1 MSTDKPLVAFAHIML
16 SLETKLVKV
25 YSNAPWGDLDCRNV
39 ELFIQKLGEPVQI
52 SESLFWNLKELTRIP
67 TPKQTI
73 MSTKPESPNYTQL
86 SMDKFSEISKMIFS
100 ENIDKVALADAIIEY
115 GSFRYKDCEKLF
127 IDSIK

>member
-86 SMDKFSEISKMIFS
+86 SMDKFSVLNFANPARSQPYLNP
-100 ENIDKVALADAIIEY
+100 ENTQSTSLMSDV
-115 GSFRYKDCEKLF
+115 R
-127 IDSIK
+127 